1 MLFRSPELEG
11 LTAYVMSSA
20 RQRAEGTAIEFEAK
34 EPVSLLVGY
43 FRDDQTKYAKA
54 PKLETDASANDYK
67 QAEAKLTA
75 AVRMNDMPLSNVHAY
90 QFAPGRHTLLLPKGF
105 AQLLGFVKTASLP
118 EKSRNAGLAG
128 DDEAMDWLFYR

>member
-1 MLFRSPELEG
+1 M
-11 LTAYVMSSA
+11 
-20 RQRAEGTAIEFEAK
+20 
-34 EPVSLLVGY
+34 LVGY

-75 AVRMNDMPLSNVHAY
+75 AVRMNDMPLSNVPAY